1 MAKLLRKLGVR
12 DAALIVMGGIVGSGI
27 FVNPSRVARFVHT
40 SPLILLTWVIGGLIA
55 LIGAGIF
62 AELAA
67 RRPEDGG
74 VYAYLRDAYHPVVA
88 FCYGWTLLLVSQSGG
103 SAAAAVTF
111 AFYLPAMTG
120 LHLAAAAQTVIAV
133 IVIAVFTVVNCL
145 GVREGASTQNT
156 FMIAKIAAI
165 LAVVGVGIFAIG
177 HAGTAQP
184 AVIPPDFNPA
194 VAIGLALVPVMFA
207 YSGWQT
213 SSFMSGEMRDPER
226 TLPLGMLF
234 GVLGVIALYLGMNV
248 VSIVALGERGLAATD
263 TPASDVVRVVLGPVG
278 AQIMAAIVAL
288 STLGF
293 VTNQILTSPR
303 VYYQMAA
310 DGTFFK
316 ILARINPRTHV
327 PVIAIALQGI
337 AAIALTLS
345 GRYDAILNWVTSV
358 DYVFFGLSAIALII
372 FRRRDRAA
380 GAPEPFF
387 RMPFHPWSTLL
398 FLVVSW
404 AIVIDVLAKDPK
416 DTSYG
421 ILLLIA
427 GVPVFWLYRILSKRF
442 PVL

>member
-1 MAKLLRKLGVR
+1 
-12 DAALIVMGGIVGSGI
+12 
-27 FVNPSRVARFVHT
+27 
-40 SPLILLTWVIGGLIA
+40 
-55 LIGAGIF
+55 
-62 AELAA
+62 
-67 RRPEDGG
+67 
-74 VYAYLRDAYHPVVA
+74 
-88 FCYGWTLLLVSQSGG
+88 
-103 SAAAAVTF
+103 
-111 AFYLPAMTG
+111 
-120 LHLAAAAQTVIAV
+120 
-133 IVIAVFTVVNCL
+133 
-145 GVREGASTQNT
+145 
-156 FMIAKIAAI
+156 
-165 LAVVGVGIFAIG
+165 
-177 HAGTAQP
+177 
-184 AVIPPDFNPA
+184 
-194 VAIGLALVPVMFA
+194 
-207 YSGWQT
+207 
-213 SSFMSGEMRDPER
+213 MSGEMRNPEK

-234 GVLGVIALYLGMNV
+234 GVLGVIALYLGMNI

-387 RMPFHPWSTLL
+387 RMPLHPWSTLL
-398 FLVVSW
+398 FLIVSW
-404 AIVIDVLAKDPK
+404 TIVIDVLAKDPK

-427 GVPVFWLYRILSKRF
+427 GVPAFWLYRVLSKRF